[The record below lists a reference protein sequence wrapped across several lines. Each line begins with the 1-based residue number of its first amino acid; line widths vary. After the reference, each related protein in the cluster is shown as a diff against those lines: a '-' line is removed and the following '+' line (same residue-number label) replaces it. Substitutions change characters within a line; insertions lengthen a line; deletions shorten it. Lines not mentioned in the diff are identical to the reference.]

1 MKSIIK
7 TLTAGLFL
15 LLPLF
20 IFSSCETGPNGGNG
34 EDSSGSNIIVQ
45 ENTVIDGSKLDSNA
59 WAFITYSL
67 NKYNQK
73 KVKISFS
80 AEMKVTNNGSKDEN
94 LMWQVNASG
103 YPVIASYSFPKGES
117 DFVKVTG
124 TTGEALSLDSN
135 NSLYLTTYG
144 TEYQKLKIE
153 LKNVQYT
160 ITVIEEKETEAV
172 SWISDSVP
180 SIYETYKD
188 QFDYF
193 GLVCGYE
200 YGLKNDYVQKGLKRH
215 ANSYTPENEFKI
227 GFMMGEINS
236 STAKTKFTASNGLT
250 IDVPA
255 KLSGFAR
262 MDDILTICKNNG
274 LQIRGHVLLWHAGTT
289 ENFFAENYSATISGE
304 LISNIVDK
312 DTMTARQEWYIKTML
327 EHVTDWENKNNGGK
341 HVVWAWDI
349 VNEAMADDAD
359 HTNYLR
365 GSTSKTKN
373 KSPENNGS
381 RWYQIYESDEF
392 IINAF
397 RFATAYAPEDVKL
410 CYNDYNEYMNYWGD
424 SDNGWKTDAICT
436 TIDRIQN
443 AAAATVNGKSVKPRI
458 DALGMQSHVTVS
470 WPGPEGYE
478 TAVKRFLEKGIDIHV
493 TELDFPAATQSESST
508 CYGDYF
514 KMLQKYGNKSGRT
527 NKITC
532 VTIWGI
538 NNKDSWIYKGNTKY
552 PVLFDNYNVTDSYW
566 AVIKAHE

>member
-1 MKSIIK
+1 MKTPIR
-7 TLTAGLFL
+7 TLTAVLFL
-15 LLPLF
+15 LLSLF
-20 IFSSCETGPNGGNG
+20 ILSSCETGQNGGEAG
-34 EDSSGSNIIVQ
+34 DSSSNTIVQ
-45 ENTVIDGSKLDSNA
+45 KNTVIDGSKLGSDE

-67 NKYNQK
+67 NKYAQK
-73 KVKISFS
+73 TVKISLS
-80 AEMKVTNNGSKDEN
+80 VEMKVTNNSSKEQK
-94 LMWQVNASG
+94 LMWQVYSSD
-103 YPVIASYSFPKGES
+103 YPIIADYTFPKGES
-117 DFVKVTG
+117 DFIKVEGSTSDPV
-124 TTGEALSLDSN
+124 TIESN
-135 NSLYLTTYG
+135 TLLYLTTFG
-144 TEYQKLKIE
+144 TEHQKLKIE
-153 LKNVQYT
+153 LKNIQYS
-160 ITVIEEKETEAV
+160 ITLIETKEPV
-172 SWISDSVP
+172 SWLSDSVP

-200 YGLKNDYVQKGLKRH
+200 YGLKNSEVQKGLKKH
-215 ANSYTPENEFKI
+215 ANSYTAENEFKT
-227 GFMMGEINS
+227 GFMMGDINKD
-236 STAKTKFTASNGLT
+236 TPLTKFTASNGLT
-250 IDVPA
+250 IDVPST
-255 KLSGFAR
+255 LNGFTR
-262 MDDILTICKNNG
+262 MDEILTICKKNG
-274 LQIRGHVLLWHAGTT
+274 LKMRGHVLLWHVEITD
-289 ENFFAENYSATISGE
+289 NFFAENYNATLNGE
-304 LISNIVDK
+304 LINNLVDK

-327 EHVTDWENKNNGGK
+327 EHVTAWEKKNNDGN

-349 VNEAMADDAD
+349 VNEAMADDAS

-365 GSTSKTKN
+365 GSTSNTKN

-381 RWYQIYESDEF
+381 RWYQIYESDEY

-397 RFATAYAPEDVKL
+397 RFATAYAPKDVKL
-410 CYNDYNEYMNYWGD
+410 CYNDYSTYLNYWGD
-424 SDNGWKTDAICT
+424 SDNAWKTDAICT

-458 DALGMQSHVTVS
+458 DAMGMQSHVTVS

-514 KMLQKYGNKSGRT
+514 KMLQKYGNKSESK
-527 NKITC
+527 NKISC

-566 AVIKAHE
+566 AVINAHK